1 MRQLLKRK
9 KTVVVYSILSFVFL
23 ASIGDS
29 SKADIKDMAMD
40 VLSYIPK
47 LIADGM
53 NTVLGTMNMSIDKLV
68 FNTGVGA
75 DGGYTLLKT
84 NGLSKQIYTMYGI
97 MQIIAV
103 SIMAFLGLW
112 IALDFFKTDNDQK
125 KAELKGRLLR
135 LLGSVL
141 LISFLPY
148 IVDLL
153 FEVNAVLVDVF
164 KSITDSL
171 FKSGVKASNIT
182 ETFSALFSSDA
193 AEGGTKMV
201 YAILYLTAVF
211 INIWLI
217 IFYIIRD
224 LAISFLFILSPILF
238 SLFIYRAD
246 LVKMWFKELIGNIFT
261 QSVQAF
267 IFTVLMGIISGIGT
281 DSSIYD
287 SVFALVAFATFI
299 PMTGQIKQMLGIEGQ
314 FGAAKSNAGIGAAV
328 GTVMLG
334 AAMAKGLKNKGSEL
348 NDLKHEYKE
357 VSTAEKEYNK
367 NISSSE
373 MTNNFRNPTNNSSN
387 GFSNNGN
394 STPIFSSNA
403 EEQIQSEDVNGNFG
417 GNNTRGSKNNN
428 INNSNL
434 NTNFKGEK
442 ARIRRQAFGKA
453 LGGVNGAVGGM
464 SMALGSSVYGNAFA
478 SYQASQVGGMV
489 GKLTGK
495 VSEKSYELG
504 QDVNERTQD
513 AVFGVG
519 EERGI
524 NGIKNINNEITQGIE
539 AVDVNDPDYIEKS
552 MSNIGKMKENFKE
565 YLNKRS
571 VREDSNLGIDK
582 DVFNNTDEYNRERKA
597 RISRN
602 RGYSIGSYKK
612 ANSSYANKT
621 YNRINND
628 GLNNLSEDLNGNDV
642 KTVENLNNNK
652 PMIYRDRENEILFR
666 KSPKGNEILY
676 VGKGDPT
683 LKQPTIENV
692 SIDNSNEINI
702 PQDIRNDISEEV
714 INKGFAKYGA
724 EFNVEENSVHKNFYN
739 KEVENRLNNEIS
751 RIQNLR
757 SRTGINNI
765 TTGGNREKYI
775 PVNRENKNQ
784 NEVRTEVN
792 STLAAYKNAL
802 KNMESKLEDRF
813 DYNEGVN
820 QI

>member
-403 EEQIQSEDVNGNFG
+403 EEQIQSEDVKGNFG

-813 DYNEGVN
+813 DYNGGVN